1 MNRILAYDSGP
12 HALRQLMLLR
22 KDAGRITKCPEKLV
36 DLSGDPYYFAEVTSN
51 RGTRY
56 IIEAHGKEAIEL
68 RREVMEREAGEKVV
82 ITTQDL

>member
-1 MNRILAYDSGP
+1 MAYESGP

-22 KDAGRITKCPEKLV
+22 KDGGRIRVPERIV
-36 DLSGDPYYFAEVTSN
+36 QLSGDPYYFAEVTSD

-68 RREVMEREAGEKVV
+68 RREVMDREAGEKVV
-82 ITTQDL
+82 ITT